1 MSFPIQKIDSRYGPR
16 RPERTS
22 QREPERAPHVPRTDT
37 QGRPI
42 VLRTF
47 CECEVQPG
55 LFQTVSTTN
64 DRLHIRSTLGGVM
77 RSYRFALGD
86 QVNLLERGAT
96 LALAKTIETIVRVG
110 TIDTPFGTTIEVGAG
125 SGTLLIRHK
134 NKAGKARDHIVIQG
148 VPLAAIPFAVSEFR
162 KQISAAVAAL

>member
-1 MSFPIQKIDSRYGPR
+1 MSFPITKIDSRYGPR
-16 RPERTS
+16 RPDRTS
-22 QREPERAPHVPRTDT
+22 QREPERAPHVPRV
-37 QGRPI
+37 RI
-42 VLRTF
+42 F

-55 LFQTVSTTN
+55 LLQTVSTTN
-64 DRLHIRSTLGGVM
+64 DRVHIRSTLGGVM

-96 LALAKTIETIVRVG
+96 LALAKTLETIVRVG
-110 TIDTPFGTTIEVGAG
+110 TIETPFGTTIEVGAG

-148 VPLAAIPFAVSEFR
+148 APLEAIPFAVSEFR
-162 KQISAAVAAL
+162 KQISATVVAV